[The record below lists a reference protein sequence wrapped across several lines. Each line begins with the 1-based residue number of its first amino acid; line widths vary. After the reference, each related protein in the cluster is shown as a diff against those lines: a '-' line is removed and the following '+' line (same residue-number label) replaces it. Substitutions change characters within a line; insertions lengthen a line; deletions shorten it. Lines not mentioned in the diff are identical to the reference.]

1 MQVSISSSRQSLLRQ
16 FLIPLLSAVLV
27 IGGTV
32 AFVSRW
38 FSDRAADRV
47 SVERMESIGKLIVNA
62 PFPLTPQV
70 LNQLKQLSQLEFA
83 VIGFSQQSSTF
94 VSASTMDVPDHFLNV
109 IESSPPNSLSTVPL
123 KLQET
128 TDSPYLG
135 LMLPS
140 GSRHLLIMERQHA
153 SQFLNVSF
161 LLPLITGLLSAIGVG
176 IVATWKASRITSRIG
191 LLKEQVEA
199 IASGATISE
208 QPPGPNDD
216 IQSLQTA
223 MRVMSIELAE
233 SKKRIAENERTRLIQ
248 LLASGLAHELR
259 NHLTGAKLALQTC
272 ESDSTDYEAIAIA
285 TQQMDLA
292 EQQVR
297 RLLTVQTGIAN
308 ENEPPVLC
316 VDLLRNVVDL
326 VRPMANHRQ
335 VTVDVFPPADSQ
347 SNELT
352 KLSHLEIQSGNAVTG
367 ALLNLVINAMEAAG
381 PNGQIK
387 IYVTPALSD
396 SCDSDSERAKSNS
409 NLYRTEKVLWKIC
422 DNGQGP
428 PAEIAEQ
435 LFEPFITSKPEGVG
449 LGLAMCKRV
458 AASLGGSISWD
469 RSNGWTSFEFCVPAS
484 VRKHETPLAI
494 EKSC

>member
-1 MQVSISSSRQSLLRQ
+1 
-16 FLIPLLSAVLV
+16 
-27 IGGTV
+27 
-32 AFVSRW
+32 
-38 FSDRAADRV
+38 
-47 SVERMESIGKLIVNA
+47 
-62 PFPLTPQV
+62 
-70 LNQLKQLSQLEFA
+70 
-83 VIGFSQQSSTF
+83 
-94 VSASTMDVPDHFLNV
+94 
-109 IESSPPNSLSTVPL
+109 
-123 KLQET
+123 
-128 TDSPYLG
+128 
-135 LMLPS
+135 
-140 GSRHLLIMERQHA
+140 
-153 SQFLNVSF
+153 
-161 LLPLITGLLSAIGVG
+161 
-176 IVATWKASRITSRIG
+176 
-191 LLKEQVEA
+191 
-199 IASGATISE
+199 
-208 QPPGPNDD
+208 
-216 IQSLQTA
+216 
-223 MRVMSIELAE
+223 
-233 SKKRIAENERTRLIQ
+233 
-248 LLASGLAHELR
+248 
-259 NHLTGAKLALQTC
+259 LTGAKLALQTC

-335 VTVDVFPPADSQ
+335 VTVDVFPPPDSQ